1 MKFRN
6 LMHPCT
12 LLALFGCAS
21 NPNVCEDILEI
32 KEQQAQCQLL
42 EKQISAAKKSTLLRS
57 ELERRYQNDC
67 VDTRFYRD
75 DHQDAICKNKKQM
88 KDIK

>member
-1 MKFRN
+1 MNTRN
-6 LMHPCT
+6 VLVLAFLVGLCGCT
-12 LLALFGCAS
+12 S
-21 NPNVCEDILEI
+21 NPRNCEEILEI
-32 KEQQAQCQLL
+32 KEQQAQCSLL
-42 EKQISAAKKSTLLRS
+42 KKQIVAAKKSTLLRS

-75 DHQDAICKNKKQM
+75 DHQEAICKNKKQM